1 MKRIVKVCSAVLV
14 FSLVLGLVGCLMGGR
29 PQHVHWNGGWL
40 DRWHFWETKETVASV
55 EVPQGEIRAL
65 EFELGGGELTLRS
78 GTGFSL
84 EVARGSLR
92 QNKVS
97 NGVWILE
104 NGTPD
109 LEGARIVVTIPE
121 DRLMDWIHLDV
132 GAGRMDLENLHCK
145 AADFK
150 VGVGSIGAE
159 HLVVEEQTNLD
170 VSMGK
175 LDLSGRLLGETTLEC
190 DMGEVDLELEKPEEY
205 GYSVASSMGTVTV
218 DGQKYNGL
226 DTEVEIFP
234 EAKNFY
240 KIQCDMGSVE
250 VEF

>member
-1 MKRIVKVCSAVLV
+1 M
-14 FSLVLGLVGCLMGGR
+14 
-29 PQHVHWNGGWL
+29 
-40 DRWHFWETKETVASV
+40 
-55 EVPQGEIRAL
+55 
-65 EFELGGGELTLRS
+65 
-78 GTGFSL
+78 
-84 EVARGSLR
+84 
-92 QNKVS
+92 
-97 NGVWILE
+97 
-104 NGTPD
+104 
-109 LEGARIVVTIPE
+109 
-121 DRLMDWIHLDV
+121 

-175 LDLSGRLLGETTLEC
+175 LDLSGRLLGETTVEC